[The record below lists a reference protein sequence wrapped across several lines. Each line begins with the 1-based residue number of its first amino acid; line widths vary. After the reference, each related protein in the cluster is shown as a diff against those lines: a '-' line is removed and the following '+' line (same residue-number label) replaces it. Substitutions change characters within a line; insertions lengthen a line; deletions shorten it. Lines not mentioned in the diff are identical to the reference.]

1 MRPQVPVFAWRAF
14 MRDLRAGEL
23 SVLLTAI
30 VLAVTAMTAVGF
42 FTDRVGASM
51 KEQASQVLAADLVLR
66 SAAPLPADF
75 QVEARELGLETAETL
90 AFPTV
95 VVVGEQTAL
104 AAVDAVSDA
113 YPLRGQLTIADTLFG
128 EGRPAAGVPARGEAW
143 AEPGLLGR
151 LNVDVGTTLTLG
163 NLALRVTRVLQYKPD
178 QNIGF
183 VNLAPGLMV
192 NLADVPAMGVVKPGS
207 RVTWHQM
214 YAGSEAQIGSFRE
227 SIEPRLRPDTSI
239 RGREDAG
246 EQINAAIDRAQ
257 RFLTLAS
264 LVTVILAAVAAA
276 MAARRYAL
284 RHLDNIALLKT
295 LGASQRFVVAVT
307 MGELL
312 LIIAATSLLGVL
324 LGYGAQYGLAV
335 IAAELVGFV
344 LPPASGQPFLL
355 GVLTAATVVVG
366 FALPHLLRLGS
377 TPPLRVL
384 RKDLPAPQLGA
395 LATWGTALAAIAVLV
410 FVIVRDAL
418 LVGLIAGGLVAMAV
432 LAGGIGWLLVRSLGR
447 FRGAA
452 GIAWRYGLAN
462 IARRGPESIVQI
474 VAFGL
479 SLMVL
484 LLLGVVRN
492 DILSTWEETLPATAP
507 NHFMINIEPDQLPG
521 LRAFFQTEIDR
532 DVTALPLIRGRLSA
546 INGQPASAFKAAG
559 AQGAAFLQ
567 REANLTWTAALP
579 ASNKVTDGQWW
590 GSDYAG
596 PPQVSLDAK
605 LAASLGIGVGDNLR
619 FNVAGEDIEAAVTS
633 LRSVEWDSF
642 QPNFFVVLSPG
653 LAADL
658 PQTYLASVY
667 VPRDRVRIL
676 SQLVRQFPGVTVI
689 DLEVLLAQV
698 RSVIDRAALAVQ
710 YVFVFTLLAG
720 LVVLLAAIQITRDE
734 RRFESA
740 ILHTLGAARRKI
752 LQGVAAEFLTLG
764 SLSGVL
770 AAFGATALGWALAHY
785 AFKLDYGVSPL
796 LWPLGLVAGALIVGV
811 AGTLATRRAV
821 SEPPV
826 AVLRDRA

>member
-1 MRPQVPVFAWRAF
+1 MRPQVPAFAWRAF

-66 SAAPLPADF
+66 SAAPLPAVF
-75 QVEARELGLETAETL
+75 LAEAREIGLATAETL

-95 VVVGEQTAL
+95 VLVGENTAL
-104 AAVDAVSDA
+104 AAVDAVSEG

-128 EGRPAAGVPARGEAW
+128 DGRPATAIPARGEAW

-151 LNVDVGTTLTLG
+151 LDIDVGAVLTIG
-163 NLALRVTRVLQYKPD
+163 NLALRVTQVLQYKPD

-214 YAGSEAQIGSFRE
+214 YAGSDAQIDRFRT
-227 SIEPRLRPDTSI
+227 SVEPRLRPDTGI

-307 MGELL
+307 MTELL
-312 LIIAATSLLGVL
+312 LIVILTSLLGVL
-324 LGYGAQYGLAV
+324 LGYGAQYGLAM

-355 GVLTAATVVVG
+355 GVLTAATVVIG

-384 RKDLPAPQLGA
+384 RKDLPTPRLGA
-395 LATWGTALAAIAVLV
+395 LATWGTALAAIATLL
-410 FVIVRDAL
+410 FAIVRDAL
-418 LVGLIAGGLVAMAV
+418 LVGLIAGGLVAMAL
-432 LAGGIGWLLVRSLGR
+432 LAGGIGWFLVRALAR

-462 IARRGPESIVQI
+462 IARRGAESIVQI

-492 DILSTWEETLPATAP
+492 DILATWAETLPATAP

-521 LRAFFQTEIDR
+521 LRAFFQREIGR
-532 DVTALPLIRGRLSA
+532 DVIALPLIRGRLAS
-546 INGQPASAFKAAG
+546 INGRPAAEFRTADAR
-559 AQGAAFLQ
+559 GAAFLQ
-567 REANLTWTAALP
+567 REANLTWTGELS
-579 ASNKVTDGQWW
+579 ASNTVTDGKWW
-590 GSDYAG
+590 GADYSG
-596 PPQVSLDAK
+596 PPQVSLDAR
-605 LAASLGIGVGDNLR
+605 LAESLGLGLGDILR

-653 LAADL
+653 LAAEL

-667 VPRDRVRIL
+667 VPRDRVKVL
-676 SQLVRQFPGVTVI
+676 GQLVREFPGVTVI
-689 DLEVLLAQV
+689 DLEVILAQV

-720 LVVLLAAIQITRDE
+720 LVVLFAAIQTTRDE

-752 LQGVAAEFLTLG
+752 LQGVAVEFLTLG
-764 SLSGVL
+764 SLAGVL
-770 AAFGATALGWALAHY
+770 AAFGATALGWALANH
-785 AFKLDYGVSPL
+785 AFKLEYGVSLL
-796 LWPLGLVAGALIVGV
+796 LWPLGLMAGALIVGV

-826 AVLRDRA
+826 AVLRDRV

>member
-1 MRPQVPVFAWRAF
+1 MTMKVPVFAWRAF
-14 MRDLRAGEL
+14 IRDLRAGEL
-23 SVLLTAI
+23 SVLLAAI

-42 FTDRVGASM
+42 FTDRVGTSM

-66 SAAPLPADF
+66 SAAQLPRDF
-75 QVEARELGLETAETL
+75 PVEARGLGLATAETL

-95 VVVGEQTAL
+95 VLVGEETAL
-104 AAVDAVSDA
+104 AAVDAVSEG

-128 EGRPAAGVPARGEAW
+128 DSRPADGIPAPGEAW

-151 LNVDVGTTLTLG
+151 LGIDVGATLTVG
-163 NLALRVTRVLQYKPD
+163 NLTLRITQVLQYKPD

-192 NLADVPAMGVVKPGS
+192 NLADVPVMGVVKPGS

-214 YAGSEAQIGSFRE
+214 YAGSDAQIEKFRR
-227 SIEPRLRPDTSI
+227 SIELRLRPDMSI

-276 MAARRYAL
+276 MAARRYAM

-312 LIIAATSLLGVL
+312 LIIVATSLLGVL

-335 IAAELVGFV
+335 IAAEIVGFV
-344 LPPASGQPFLL
+344 LPPASGLPFLL

-384 RKDLPAPQLGA
+384 RKDLPAPRLSA
-395 LATWGTALAAIAVLV
+395 LATWGTALAAIAALV

-418 LVGLIAGGLVAMAV
+418 LVGLIAGGVVGMTL
-432 LAGGIGWLLVRSLGR
+432 LAGGIGWLLVRVLGR

-484 LLLGVVRN
+484 LLLGLVRN
-492 DILSTWEETLPATAP
+492 DILATWEETLPATAP
-507 NHFMINIEPDQLPG
+507 NHFMINIEPGQLPG
-521 LRAFFQTEIDR
+521 LRAFFQTQIGR

-546 INGQPASAFKAAG
+546 INGQPASGFKAAG
-559 AQGAAFLQ
+559 SQGMAFLQ
-567 REANLTWTAALP
+567 RESNLTWTAALS
-579 ASNKVTDGQWW
+579 ASNTVTDGKWW

-596 PPQVSLDAK
+596 PPQISLDAR
-605 LAASLGIGVGDNLR
+605 LAESLGIGVGDRLR
-619 FNVAGEDIEAAVTS
+619 FNVAGEDIEAPVTS

-653 LAADL
+653 LAAEL

-667 VPRDRVRIL
+667 VPRDRVKIL
-676 SQLVRQFPGVTVI
+676 GQLVREFPGVTVV
-689 DLEVLLAQV
+689 DLEVILAQV

-720 LVVLLAAIQITRDE
+720 LVVLFAAIQISRDE

-752 LQGVAAEFLTLG
+752 LQGVAVEFLTLG
-764 SLSGVL
+764 SLSGML

-785 AFKLDYGVSPL
+785 AFRLEYSVSPL
-796 LWPLGLVAGALIVGV
+796 LWPLGLLAGALIVGV

-826 AVLRDRA
+826 SVLRDRA

>member
-1 MRPQVPVFAWRAF
+1 MSLKVPVFAWRAF
-14 MRDLRAGEL
+14 LRDLRAGEL
-23 SVLLTAI
+23 SVLLVAI

-66 SAAPLPADF
+66 SAAPLPAVF
-75 QVEARELGLETAETL
+75 QAEARELGLATAETL

-95 VVVGEQTAL
+95 VLVGEETAL
-104 AAVDAVSDA
+104 AAIDAVSEG

-128 EGRPAAGVPARGEAW
+128 DGRPAAGIPARGEAW

-151 LNVDVGTTLTLG
+151 LDIDVGATLTIG
-163 NLALRVTRVLQYKPD
+163 NLALRVTQVLQYKPD

-192 NLADVPAMGVVKPGS
+192 NLADVPAMSVVKPGS

-214 YAGSEAQIGSFRE
+214 YAGSDAQIDEFRTRV
-227 SIEPRLRPDTSI
+227 EPRLRPDTSI

-307 MGELL
+307 MGELVL
-312 LIIAATSLLGVL
+312 VIIATSLLGVL

-355 GVLTAATVVVG
+355 GILTAATVVIG

-377 TPPLRVL
+377 TPPQRVL
-384 RKDLPAPQLGA
+384 RKDLPAPRLSA
-395 LATWGTALAAIAVLV
+395 LATWGTALAAIAALV

-418 LVGLIAGGLVAMAV
+418 LVGLIAGGLVGMA
-432 LAGGIGWLLVRSLGR
+432 LLTGAIGWLLVRALGR

-492 DILSTWEETLPATAP
+492 DILATWEETLPETAP

-521 LRAFFQTEIDR
+521 LRTFFREQIGR
-532 DVTALPLIRGRLSA
+532 DVTALPLIRGRLAS
-546 INGQPASAFKAAG
+546 INGQSAAGFKTAG

-567 REANLTWTAALP
+567 RESNLTWTDVLS
-579 ASNKVTDGQWW
+579 ASNTVTEGTWW
-590 GSDYAG
+590 GPDYAG

-605 LAASLGIGVGDNLR
+605 LAASLGIGIGDLLR
-619 FNVAGEDIEAAVTS
+619 FNVAGEDIEAPVTS

-653 LAADL
+653 LAAEL
-658 PQTYLASVY
+658 PQTYLASVH
-667 VPRDRVRIL
+667 VPRDRVKVL
-676 SQLVRQFPGVTVI
+676 GQLVREFPGVTVI
-689 DLEVLLAQV
+689 DLEVILVQV

-752 LQGVAAEFLTLG
+752 LQGVAVEFLTLG
-764 SLSGVL
+764 SLSGML
-770 AAFGATALGWALAHY
+770 AAFGATALGWALANY
-785 AFKLDYGVSPL
+785 AFKLEYGVSPL
-796 LWPLGLVAGALIVGV
+796 LWPLGLMAGALIVGV

-826 AVLRDRA
+826 SVLRDRA

>member
-14 MRDLRAGEL
+14 RRDLRAGEL

-75 QVEARELGLETAETL
+75 QAEARELGLATAETL

-113 YPLRGQLTIADTLFG
+113 YPLRGQITIADTLFG

-151 LNVDVGTTLTLG
+151 LGVDVGATLTLG

-214 YAGSEAQIGSFRE
+214 YAGSEAQIGRFRE

-312 LIIAATSLLGVL
+312 LIIAVTSLLGVL

-596 PPQVSLDAK
+596 APQVSLDAK
-605 LAASLGIGVGDNLR
+605 LAASLGIGVGDSLR

-658 PQTYLASVY
+658 PQTWLASVY

>member
-75 QVEARELGLETAETL
+75 QVEARELGLATAETL

-151 LNVDVGTTLTLG
+151 LNVDVGATLTLG

-214 YAGSEAQIGSFRE
+214 YAGSDAQIGRFRE

-312 LIIAATSLLGVL
+312 LIIAVTSLLGVL

-395 LATWGTALAAIAVLV
+395 LATWGTALAAIAALV

-418 LVGLIAGGLVAMAV
+418 LVGLIAGGLVAMAL
-432 LAGGIGWLLVRSLGR
+432 LAGAIGWLLVRSLGR

-521 LRAFFQTEIDR
+521 LRAFFQTEVGR

-546 INGQPASAFKAAG
+546 INGQPASAFKAPG

-567 REANLTWTAALP
+567 RETNLTWTAALP

-605 LAASLGIGVGDNLR
+605 LAASLGIGVGDTLR

-658 PQTYLASVY
+658 PQTWLASVY

-796 LWPLGLVAGALIVGV
+796 LWPLGLLAGALIVGV

>member
-1 MRPQVPVFAWRAF
+1 MRPQVPAFAWRAF

-113 YPLRGQLTIADTLFG
+113 YPLRGQLTIADTMFG
-128 EGRPAAGVPARGEAW
+128 EGRSAEGVPARGEAW

-151 LNVDVGTTLTLG
+151 LNVDVGATLTLG
-163 NLALRVTRVLQYKPD
+163 NLALRITRVLQYKPD

-214 YAGSEAQIGSFRE
+214 YAGSDAQIGRFRE

-295 LGASQRFVVAVT
+295 LGASQRFVLAVT

-395 LATWGTALAAIAVLV
+395 LATWGTALAAIAALV

-418 LVGLIAGGLVAMAV
+418 LVGLIAGGLVAMAL

-492 DILSTWEETLPATAP
+492 DILSTWEETLPDTAP
-507 NHFMINIEPDQLPG
+507 NHFMINIEPEQLPG
-521 LRAFFQTEIDR
+521 LRAFFQAEVDR

-546 INGQPASAFKAAG
+546 INGQPASAFRAAG

-579 ASNKVTDGQWW
+579 ASNKLTDGQWW

-633 LRSVEWDSF
+633 LRNVEWDSF

-796 LWPLGLVAGALIVGV
+796 LWPLGLLAGALIVGV

>member
-1 MRPQVPVFAWRAF
+1 MRPQVPAFAWRAF

-113 YPLRGQLTIADTLFG
+113 YPLRGQLTIADTMFG
-128 EGRPAAGVPARGEAW
+128 EGRSAEGVPARGEAW

-151 LNVDVGTTLTLG
+151 LNVDVGATLTLG
-163 NLALRVTRVLQYKPD
+163 NLALRITRVLQYKPD

-214 YAGSEAQIGSFRE
+214 YAGSDAQIGRFRE

-276 MAARRYAL
+276 MAARRYAM

-295 LGASQRFVVAVT
+295 LGASQRFVLAVT

-395 LATWGTALAAIAVLV
+395 LATWGTALAAIAALV

-418 LVGLIAGGLVAMAV
+418 LVGLIAGGLVAMAL

-492 DILSTWEETLPATAP
+492 DILSTWEETLPDTAP
-507 NHFMINIEPDQLPG
+507 NHFMINIEPEQLPG
-521 LRAFFQTEIDR
+521 LRAFFQAEVDR

-546 INGQPASAFKAAG
+546 INGQPASAFRAAG

-579 ASNKVTDGQWW
+579 ASNKLTDGQWW

-633 LRSVEWDSF
+633 LRNVEWDSF

-796 LWPLGLVAGALIVGV
+796 LWPLGLLAGALIVGV

>member
-151 LNVDVGTTLTLG
+151 LNVDVGATLTLG

-432 LAGGIGWLLVRSLGR
+432 LAGCIGWLLVRSLGR

>member
-1 MRPQVPVFAWRAF
+1 MTLKVPVFAWRAF
-14 MRDLRAGEL
+14 SRDLRAGEL
-23 SVLLTAI
+23 SVLLAAI
-30 VLAVTAMTAVGF
+30 VLAVTAMTAVSF
-42 FTDRVGASM
+42 FTDRVGTSI

-66 SAAPLPADF
+66 SAAPLPPEF
-75 QVEARELGLETAETL
+75 QVEARQLGLATAETL

-95 VVVGEQTAL
+95 VLFGEETAL
-104 AAVDAVSDA
+104 AAVDAVSDG

-128 EGRPAAGVPARGEAW
+128 AGRPTNGIPAPGEAW

-151 LNVDVGTTLTLG
+151 LGIDVGATLTVG
-163 NLALRVTRVLQYKPD
+163 NRSLRITQVLQYKPD

-214 YAGSEAQIGSFRE
+214 YAGNDAQISKFRT
-227 SIEPRLRPDTSI
+227 SIEPQLRPDTSL
-239 RGREDAG
+239 RGRENAG

-276 MAARRYAL
+276 MAARRYAM

-307 MGELL
+307 MGELG
-312 LIIAATSLLGVL
+312 LIIIATSLLGVL

-355 GVLTAATVVVG
+355 GILTAATVVIG

-384 RKDLPAPQLGA
+384 RKDLPAPRLSA
-395 LATWGTALAAIAVLV
+395 LATYGTALAAIGALV
-410 FVIVRDAL
+410 YVIVRDAL
-418 LVGLIAGGLVAMAV
+418 LVGLIGGGLVGMA
-432 LAGGIGWLLVRSLGR
+432 LIAGGIGWLLVRGLGR

-462 IARRGPESIVQI
+462 IARRGQESIVQI

-492 DILSTWEETLPATAP
+492 DILATWEKTLPATAP
-507 NHFMINIEPDQLPG
+507 NHFMINIEPGQLPD
-521 LRAFFQTEIDR
+521 LRAFFKAEIDR
-532 DVTALPLIRGRLSA
+532 DVTALPLIRGRLTS
-546 INGQPASAFKAAG
+546 INGQPAAEIRTAG

-567 REANLTWTAALP
+567 REANLTWIDALP
-579 ASNKVTDGQWW
+579 ASNTVTDGKWW

-605 LAASLGIGVGDNLR
+605 LAESLGVSLGDTLR
-619 FNVAGEDIEAAVTS
+619 FNVAGEDIEAPVTS

-658 PQTYLASVY
+658 PQTWLASVY
-667 VPRDRVRIL
+667 VPRDQVKVLGR
-676 SQLVRQFPGVTVI
+676 LVREFPGVTVI
-689 DLEVLLAQV
+689 DLEVILAQV
-698 RSVIDRAALAVQ
+698 RSVIDRAALAVE

-740 ILHTLGAARRKI
+740 ILHTLGASRRKI
-752 LQGVAAEFLTLG
+752 LQGVAVEFLTLG
-764 SLSGVL
+764 SLSGGL

-785 AFKLDYGVSPL
+785 VFKLDYGVSPL

-826 AVLRDRA
+826 SVLRDRA